1 MAGQTLDFRPTIL
14 NLDIYAGDGLSINLN
29 CKDLAGNPIDISGS
43 VEAEIRPDRLHPN
56 DAPLVN
62 FAVSLVDAYL
72 GVIALTLTGAQ
83 SLSLLGPGEDK
94 FTGVWDVQ
102 WTPAQL
108 QIRTLVQGVVECV
121 ADVTR

>member
-1 MAGQTLDFRPTIL
+1 MAGQTLDFRPEIL

-29 CKDLAGNPIDISGS
+29 CKDPAGNPIEISGS
-43 VEAEIRPDRLHPN
+43 VEAEIRQDRLHPS

-62 FAVSLVDAYL
+62 FNVNLVDAYL
-72 GVIALTLTGAQ
+72 GIIGLTLTGAQ
-83 SLSLLGPGEDK
+83 SLSLLGDGVEK

-108 QIRTLVQGVVECV
+108 QIRTLVQGIVECV

>member
-1 MAGQTLDFRPTIL
+1 MAGQTLTFRPSIL
-14 NLDIYAGDGLSINLN
+14 NLNLYAGDGLSIRLK
-29 CKDLAGNPIDISGS
+29 CQDTAGNPIDVSGS
-43 VEAEIRPDRLHPN
+43 VEAEIRVDRTHPG

-72 GVIALTLTGAQ
+72 GIVALSLTGAQ
-83 SLSLLGPGEDK
+83 TLSLVPNGENV

-102 WTPAQL
+102 WNPANSQP
-108 QIRTLVQGVVECV
+108 RTLVQGVVEVV